1 MTIASLMVKLGIEG
15 ADGVKRGLSETK
27 NEISSVERAAG
38 HASVALGRM
47 EATFK
52 TLAVTAG
59 AFGLAGALAG
69 VVAAAAGVSALGR
82 AAAGVG
88 VEMDSLYRGLAT
100 VSDNAQDLTSKIAVL
115 RDVAKAPGLGFG
127 EAIQGAIRLQSV
139 GLGFDTAAN
148 ALRQFGNAIA
158 SVGGGKEQLDGVTLA
173 LTQIVS
179 KGKVSAEEINQLQ
192 ERVPQI
198 RRAMSQA
205 FGTADTETLQARGI
219 GAEDFITR
227 IVKQLET
234 LPRASG
240 GARNAIENLGDSLKK
255 AMEPLGRG
263 LVMGLEA
270 ASPAVEKLV
279 AKFEQMNTFLGEG
292 IAAVIS
298 SGALTS
304 VLDSLGSQFAAMF
317 GKEPKEA
324 FASFAGSVLAFLERL
339 PGMVSEV
346 GTYLKSLFASIYDH
360 MMQIPRQMMALSGID
375 PKTGQP
381 YTEEAFSLDPRKP
394 MFPRL
399 ARQATDAFN
408 PTAVPNYP
416 VFPGFN
422 STVGMD
428 ARANSLAADILGAF
442 SPMSAMPSGLLY
454 GGNPGMVPG
463 DAADKDSLKKIER
476 NTRDAADLLSLRQQT
491 LGGGAL
497 AGLGV
502 TAAEIASQR
511 GANMAARYK
520 PGFARNNVPGQ
531 GIDSEI
537 ARLIMETL
545 RTMGHTTM
553 RRA

>member
-27 NEISSVERAAG
+27 NEITSVERAAG

-69 VVAAAAGVSALGR
+69 VAAAAAGVSALGKS
-82 AAAGVG
+82 AATVG

-227 IVKQLET
+227 IVKQIEA

-270 ASPAVEKLV
+270 SSPAVVKLV
-279 AKFEQMNTFLGEG
+279 AKFEQINTFLAEG
-292 IAAVIS
+292 IAEVIS
-298 SGALTS
+298 
-304 VLDSLGSQFAAMF
+304 
-317 GKEPKEA
+317 
-324 FASFAGSVLAFLERL
+324 
-339 PGMVSEV
+339 
-346 GTYLKSLFASIYDH
+346 
-360 MMQIPRQMMALSGID
+360 
-375 PKTGQP
+375 
-381 YTEEAFSLDPRKP
+381 
-394 MFPRL
+394 
-399 ARQATDAFN
+399 
-408 PTAVPNYP
+408 
-416 VFPGFN
+416 
-422 STVGMD
+422 
-428 ARANSLAADILGAF
+428 
-442 SPMSAMPSGLLY
+442 
-454 GGNPGMVPG
+454 
-463 DAADKDSLKKIER
+463 
-476 NTRDAADLLSLRQQT
+476 
-491 LGGGAL
+491 
-497 AGLGV
+497 
-502 TAAEIASQR
+502 
-511 GANMAARYK
+511 
-520 PGFARNNVPGQ
+520 
-531 GIDSEI
+531 
-537 ARLIMETL
+537 
-545 RTMGHTTM
+545 
-553 RRA
+553 